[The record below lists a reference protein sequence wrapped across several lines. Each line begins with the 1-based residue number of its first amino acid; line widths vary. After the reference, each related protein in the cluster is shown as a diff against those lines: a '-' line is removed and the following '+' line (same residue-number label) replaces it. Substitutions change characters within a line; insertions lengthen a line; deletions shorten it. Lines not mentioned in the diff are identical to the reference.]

1 MVFRWLMLDKIL
13 VPHKRKTRQNNSG
26 FSLVEL
32 IIVISIMGV
41 LLGVIAPAF
50 IRYVQKS
57 RIVKDEQNL
66 DIVRQTIETMLSNED
81 FYDDL
86 TNASIIILE
95 DGSVSIEN
103 TKLSADEVERVTK
116 EFTDILNNTKVVMS
130 SYRYS
135 DKKITINIIDGIIS
149 EPKIE

>member
-1 MVFRWLMLDKIL
+1 
-13 VPHKRKTRQNNSG
+13 
-26 FSLVEL
+26 
-32 IIVISIMGV
+32 MGV